1 MVDSNRVDRF
11 AGSYTVGILG
21 TIDLWDPSR
30 GPRIRKAE
38 ATLEESRQEEK
49 RLKDSIQES
58 VSQTYAEYQSAL
70 RDLSNWQKALAN
82 AAIASDLTQTLYH
95 EGKKTVADVVQ
106 MRLQKEQAEAALRE
120 NLLRILSLRARLY
133 FLSGRLDDSNV
144 MVLMRDIFP

>member
-1 MVDSNRVDRF
+1 
-11 AGSYTVGILG
+11 
-21 TIDLWDPSR
+21 
-30 GPRIRKAE
+30 
-38 ATLEESRQEEK
+38 
-49 RLKDSIQES
+49 
-58 VSQTYAEYQSAL
+58 
-70 RDLSNWQKALAN
+70 AN